1 MRREN
6 SDIFETKSGGGGLAL
21 FGSAFLAAGIFIMS
35 TAFGADNEA
44 PWYFVLPFGLI
55 FATVGAGLVFGRSGV
70 RIDRLRR
77 SIVKWQ
83 GLIVPMR
90 SQKLSLDAFRK
101 VTLTH
106 ESRGDSDSRTV
117 VYPVRLKGEGKTADV
132 EIASPQS
139 YERARAKAEELAK
152 FTRFPLE
159 DSTSGTVVTRASDA
173 LALSIRETAAQ
184 EGEDIQVPPAPQ
196 EMKSSASFGP
206 GGSVSVEIPARR
218 AGRAS
223 LLIALPPLAFSAFV
237 FFSFF
242 LSFLR
247 DTSDGMPAAARIGI
261 AAFIIVIFVALPPL
275 AALAAILSGAK
286 KNVRVTASV
295 TGLVVETSGLFSK
308 SKTELKAEDIEEFEL
323 AGAAREGSPSSMEE
337 AINLA
342 ASESSYA
349 ARFGRGI
356 RPGARRIRNSRA
368 EKILFAILKTF
379 APFESYIVARTDA
392 RAVSFGRGLER
403 DEVRYVHA
411 ILKKA
416 LVG

>member
-1 MRREN
+1 MRRGKA
-6 SDIFETKSGGGGLAL
+6 DIFESKNGGGGIAL
-21 FGSAFLAAGIFIMS
+21 FGSVFLAAGVLIVF
-35 TAFGADNEA
+35 TAFGDANDA
-44 PWYFVLPFGLI
+44 PWYFVVPFGAVFI
-55 FATVGAGLVFGRSGV
+55 AVGAGLAFGRTGV

-83 GLIVPMR
+83 GLIIPMR

-101 VTLTH
+101 VTLTQ
-106 ESRGDSDSRTV
+106 ESRGDNDSRTV

-132 EIASPQS
+132 EIAAPQS
-139 YERARAKAEELAK
+139 YARARAKAEELAE
-152 FTRFPLE
+152 FARFPLE
-159 DSTSGTVVTRASDA
+159 DSTSGTAVTRSADA
-173 LALSIRETAAQ
+173 LDLSIKEIAAR
-184 EGEDIQVPPAPQ
+184 EGEDIQLPIAPSA
-196 EMKSSASFGP
+196 MKSSVSFGP

-218 AGRAS
+218 AGRSS

-247 DTSDGMPAAARIGI
+247 DTADGMPDTARLGI
-261 AAFIIVIFVALPPL
+261 AAFIFVIFVALPPL

-286 KNVRVTASV
+286 KNVRVAASSA
-295 TGLVVETSGLFSK
+295 GLVVETSGLFSK
-308 SKTELKAEDIEEFEL
+308 TKISLNASEIEEFEL

-337 AINLA
+337 TFKLA

-349 ARFGRGI
+349 ARFGRGV
-356 RPGARRIRNSRA
+356 RPVARRFGNSPV
-368 EKILFAILKTF
+368 EKVLFALLKTF
-379 APFESYIVARTDA
+379 VPFESYIVARTDA
-392 RAVSFGRGLER
+392 RAVSFGQGLER

-416 LVG
+416 LIG